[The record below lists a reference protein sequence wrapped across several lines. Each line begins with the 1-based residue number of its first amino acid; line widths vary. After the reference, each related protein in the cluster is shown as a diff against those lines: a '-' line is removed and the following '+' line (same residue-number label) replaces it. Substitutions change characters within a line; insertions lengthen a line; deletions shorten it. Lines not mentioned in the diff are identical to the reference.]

1 MANEKLH
8 KTRRRVGMTMEGAY
22 RPLHSGAGMA
32 TDTQPV
38 HGEYQEKRVVSD
50 QTRETLTE

>member
-1 MANEKLH
+1 
-8 KTRRRVGMTMEGAY
+8 MTMEGAY